1 MPIKKQFKKLEE
13 DNSRR
18 YLLKEQCI
26 VNIVFDGKIINDD
39 EKRKIMKGKYF
50 NLYYLITNRNASG
63 KENEKKDKIYL
74 EELQVNQKENDSIN
88 GSSRKTLKEKDS
100 INQNKLLKFNRNE
113 KYLENIIKI
122 QSQIRKIISK
132 NKHVILKYIYT
143 EILLIQKTVRG
154 YLTRIKFKKFLECF
168 GKIKKI
174 QRLYHRRH
182 IIKVKSITKIQE
194 FYIRKLTQKKL
205 REKIIAKKKAEA
217 KGEYFNIDIEPYEE
231 FTYNNYNLEN
241 ALKIIR
247 VKNNKEKLTNQL
259 INEKDPKRILDILLY
274 GTTGKKNL
282 TRAQKLG
289 SEMKIEDKLINQ
301 GEIMKERKQ
310 SLAKIYENKLK
321 ENYKFKPT
329 INKGKVKYGQVKKI
343 EFIKLFK
350 DNNIRKPK
358 KEDFKNSES
367 EKIYNRKNYDLYMKN
382 IFDRLYNEKQQ
393 IDQRIKMREKYLEQN
408 PELKENKNKNKRENN
423 RMSLKELLLS
433 DELKELYKNNSPEI
447 INKKEIWPKNIKNT
461 YLDKF
466 MDEKLES
473 SLSPIKN
480 SGFYVIEE
488 KSNELFE

>member
-1 MPIKKQFKKLEE
+1 
-13 DNSRR
+13 
-18 YLLKEQCI
+18 
-26 VNIVFDGKIINDD
+26 
-39 EKRKIMKGKYF
+39 
-50 NLYYLITNRNASG
+50 
-63 KENEKKDKIYL
+63 
-74 EELQVNQKENDSIN
+74 
-88 GSSRKTLKEKDS
+88 
-100 INQNKLLKFNRNE
+100 
-113 KYLENIIKI
+113 
-122 QSQIRKIISK
+122 
-132 NKHVILKYIYT
+132 
-143 EILLIQKTVRG
+143 
-154 YLTRIKFKKFLECF
+154 
-168 GKIKKI
+168 
-174 QRLYHRRH
+174 
-182 IIKVKSITKIQE
+182 
-194 FYIRKLTQKKL
+194 
-205 REKIIAKKKAEA
+205 
-217 KGEYFNIDIEPYEE
+217 
-231 FTYNNYNLEN
+231 
-241 ALKIIR
+241 
-247 VKNNKEKLTNQL
+247 
-259 INEKDPKRILDILLY
+259 
-274 GTTGKKNL
+274 
-282 TRAQKLG
+282 
-289 SEMKIEDKLINQ
+289 MKIEDKLINQ

-473 SLSPIKN
+473 SLSPI
-480 SGFYVIEE
+480 
-488 KSNELFE
+488 